1 MANTYSFM
9 MTVTTQVK
17 VIVESETELTPAE
30 VIEKAKTRECDFD
43 FDDLDWEDI
52 KYALFKLG
60 VEDVEI
66 EKDED

>member
-1 MANTYSFM
+1 MANTYSFV

-30 VIEKAKTRECDFD
+30 VIEKAKMRECDFD
-43 FDDLDWEDI
+43 LDELDWEDL
-52 KYALFKLG
+52 KYALVNLS